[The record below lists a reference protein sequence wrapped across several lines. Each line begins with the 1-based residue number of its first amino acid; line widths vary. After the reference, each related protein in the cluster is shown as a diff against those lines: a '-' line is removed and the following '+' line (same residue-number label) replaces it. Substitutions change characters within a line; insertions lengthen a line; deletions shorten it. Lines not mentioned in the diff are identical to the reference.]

1 MLDIFVLLIGIA
13 TLMGGSFLG
22 YLARQSI
29 AKKQADAIELTIH
42 RRLGE
47 AKIQSEALISQTRKK
62 ARRILDLSEEQKT
75 QRERELLK
83 TENFLREKET
93 NLESRSRF
101 LVSKE
106 KELVEKVQKLRR
118 VKDSIETLKQDL
130 EKKLET
136 ASGFSK
142 DEAKKEIFTN
152 IEAESE
158 AEILERIRK
167 MEREGEERYEK
178 RAKEILAD
186 IIQRCALS
194 QAQEI
199 TTTTLT
205 LPNDEV
211 KGRIIGKEGRNIK
224 VLERLTGTEVIIDET
239 PEAVT
244 ISGFNPVRR
253 QVAKLALEKLVKDGR
268 IQPARIEAEVKKAE
282 EEIAAQIKK
291 MGEQAVFQAGILG
304 LEPKLTQL
312 LGRLYF
318 RTSYGQNVLMHSIEV
333 SYLAGALAAELR
345 GNVELAK
352 KAGLLHDIGKSI
364 DHQVEGSHVEIGI
377 KILEKLGERKEVIE
391 AMRTHHGDYEP
402 ESLEAVLVQVADQI
416 SGARPGA
423 RKESLDEYLKRLEN
437 LEKIANTFSGI
448 KESYAIQAGRELRVF
463 VKPEEIDDL
472 AAHKMA
478 KEIAAKIQ
486 EELRYP
492 GEIKVTLIRE
502 KRIVEYAK

>member
-13 TLMGGSFLG
+13 ALMSGSFLG

-42 RRLGE
+42 RRLSE
-47 AKIQSEALISQTRKK
+47 AKVQSEALISQTRKK

-106 KELVEKVQKLRR
+106 KELVQKVQKLRR

-152 IEAESE
+152 VEAENE

-304 LEPKLTQL
+304 LDSKLTQL

-333 SYLAGALAAELR
+333 SYLAAALAAELG

-364 DHQVEGSHVEIGI
+364 DHQVEGSHIEIGI

-391 AMRTHHGDYEP
+391 AMRAHHGDYEP
-402 ESLEAVLVQVADQI
+402 GSLEAILVQVADQI

-437 LEKIANTFSGI
+437 LEKIANAFSGI